1 MNILGRVIIRRR
13 RNLWRSLICKDCWM
27 LWEQKVRDLWVAQ
40 LNQKGKLAV
49 SWRPN
54 FRKGQTHIVINLEW
68 EQREIR
74 KIRLF
79 LLNMKILVI
88 RVFWLNIEKSNLQ
101 LWTLMKDYKQDKKTP
116 LEWLVHLILVDLI
129 QMRLDLLKKLN
140 GRMKLTNISLLLSN
154 SQVNLYLFIRENKS
168 QDFISKYLWLLKKY
182 NSNARNSTP
191 NL

>member
-1 MNILGRVIIRRR
+1 MLMNILGRVIIRRR

-27 LWEQKVRDLWVAQ
+27 LWEQKVLDLWVAQ
-40 LNQKGKLAV
+40 LNRKGRLAV

-116 LEWLVHLILVDLI
+116 LEWQVHLILVDLI

-168 QDFISKYLWLLKKY
+168 QDFISKYLWLLKK
-182 NSNARNSTP
+182 
-191 NL
+191 